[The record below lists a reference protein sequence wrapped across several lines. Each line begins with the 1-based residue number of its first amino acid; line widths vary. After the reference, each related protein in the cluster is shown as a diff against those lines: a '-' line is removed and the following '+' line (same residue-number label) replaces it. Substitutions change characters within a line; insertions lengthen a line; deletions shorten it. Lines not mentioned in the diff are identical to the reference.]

1 MAAPNHTIDE
11 SGVRSQNICGDRE
24 TKLWGQLWQ
33 IDELRQLSQTAM
45 FALARLGSIA
55 NQPRNRSHSGRDP
68 SDFWRL
74 KVLAQWVGNVS
85 YSRWE

>member
-1 MAAPNHTIDE
+1 
-11 SGVRSQNICGDRE
+11 
-24 TKLWGQLWQ
+24 
-33 IDELRQLSQTAM
+33 M